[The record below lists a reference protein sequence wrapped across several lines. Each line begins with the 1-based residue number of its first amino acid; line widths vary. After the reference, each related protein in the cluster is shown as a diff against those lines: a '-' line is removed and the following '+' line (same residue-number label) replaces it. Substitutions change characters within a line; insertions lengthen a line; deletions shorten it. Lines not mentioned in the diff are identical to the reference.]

1 MRKFQEIS
9 TARGRIKGLTITAE
23 LKRLFHEIS
32 ILWHFSFF
40 RENLYYFRTEHYEQ
54 NNSYSRFLELQKT
67 SREGMTSAI
76 LILETNIFETFFH
89 FLNSQE
95 PSVHLCFHLLFF
107 TCPMVYIYEYIYL
120 H

>member
-1 MRKFQEIS
+1 VEILSIIYTSINFLQWHPSSHRHIRKTCNARFVMNFFKWFMRKFQEIS

-54 NNSYSRFLELQKT
+54 NNSYSRFLELQKN

-76 LILETNIFETFFH
+76 
-89 FLNSQE
+89 Q
-95 PSVHLCFHLLFF
+95 
-107 TCPMVYIYEYIYL
+107 Y
-120 H
+120 